1 MKKFTKKDRPQM
13 KKIGIYLHIPFCKQK
28 CYYCDFVS
36 FAKQNEFHKQYIYAL
51 KEEIK
56 NVFKESNQYEISTI
70 YIGGG
75 TPSFIDEKY
84 IDEIL
89 NLIPKENA
97 KEITIEINPGTATI
111 EKINTYK
118 NIGINR
124 LSIGLQACQNG
135 LLKEIG
141 RIHDFEDFLN
151 TYKMAKQVGFDNI
164 NVDLMIGLPN
174 QTIKDIKESL
184 ENVIE
189 LQPNHISVYSLIVEE
204 NTPISTLIDSR
215 KTYIT

>member
-1 MKKFTKKDRPQM
+1 M

-56 NVFKESNQYEISTI
+56 NVFKESNQYEVSTI

-84 IDEIL
+84 IEEIL

-97 KEITIEINPGTATI
+97 KEITIEINPGTATLD
-111 EKINTYK
+111 KLNTYK
-118 NIGINR
+118 KIGINR
-124 LSIGLQACQNG
+124 HSIGLQACQNG

-151 TYKMAKQVGFDNI
+151 TYKTAKQVGFDNI

-174 QTIKDIKESL
+174 KTINDIKES
-184 ENVIE
+184 
-189 LQPNHISVYSLIVEE
+189 
-204 NTPISTLIDSR
+204 
-215 KTYIT
+215 